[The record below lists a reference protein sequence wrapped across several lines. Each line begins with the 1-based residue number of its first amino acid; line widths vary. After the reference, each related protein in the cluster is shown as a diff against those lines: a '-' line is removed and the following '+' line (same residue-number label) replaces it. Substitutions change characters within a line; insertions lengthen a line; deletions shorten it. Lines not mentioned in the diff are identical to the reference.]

1 MERKLL
7 ERSSKPD
14 YVCDLCT
21 KSTIEVMVVRSF
33 ISFGM
38 LLS

>member
-14 YVCDLCT
+14 YLCVLCT
-21 KSTIEVMVVRSF
+21 KSTIEVMVFS
-33 ISFGM
+33 SYLSLGM